1 MSFDQKLKESARA
14 NDAVDRL
21 RELRERQEI
30 EQASRERTHDLLV
43 RFWLLV
49 VIALIV
55 AYAIVQL

>member
-1 MSFDQKLKESARA
+1 M
-14 NDAVDRL
+14 DRL